1 MPKFFNPPT
10 VAKPSSNFSHGVT
23 VPAGARR
30 LIMSGQVGMRL
41 DGTICEGIEAQTE
54 QVFDNILAL
63 IDAAG
68 MKKTDLVKI
77 VTYCIS
83 PDHLAKVREVRSRK
97 LGDHAP
103 ASTLLIISALANPK
117 FLIEVEAEAVSEG

>member
-1 MPKFFNPPT
+1 
-10 VAKPSSNFSHGVT
+10 
-23 VPAGARR
+23 
-30 LIMSGQVGMRL
+30 MSGQVGMRL
-41 DGTICEGIEAQTE
+41 DGTICEGIEAQAE

-63 IDAAG
+63 IEAAG

-83 PDHLAKVREVRSRK
+83 PDHLAKVREVRGRK

-103 ASTLLIISALANPK
+103 ASTLLIIAGLANPK
-117 FLIEVEAEAVSEG
+117 FLLEIEAEAVSEG